1 MASINSRNGT
11 LYLDFRYNGK
21 RRREQTALEDSPA
34 NRKRLMKLAK
44 RIEVAIKA
52 GTFSE
57 SQFFS
62 SDDKKISSVMFS
74 SGDVAHHKFRHSN
87 RPICTDT
94 IRSFFNQWREEM
106 SPTWRRT
113 YIDTIDTTFH
123 CHVFP
128 FFGEEKRVGDIT
140 KEDIYAF
147 RAHLA
152 KGQPDKNRIP
162 SPSTVNRTLKLL
174 RMMLNEAADRYDFRS
189 SFSGVKLL
197 KERKSH
203 IDPFTLDEVK
213 LILKHVRKDM
223 RNYFLVR
230 FFTGMRSGEANG
242 LKWKYID
249 FERRQILI
257 RETYVNGE
265 MEYTKNDGSQREI
278 DMSQHIYEAL
288 KDQYEVTGKNEF
300 VFCTRHGNPL
310 DNRNIVNRVW
320 KPLLRYLELPYR
332 RPYTMRHTA
341 ATLWLAAGEN
351 PEWIARQMGHTTT
364 EMLFR
369 IYSRYVPNLTRNDG
383 SAFSQMLSANGFGDQ

>member
-1 MASINSRNGT
+1 MASVNEKNGK
-11 LYLDFRYNGK
+11 LYLDFRYQGK
-21 RRREQTALEDSPA
+21 RRKEYTLLEDTQI
-34 NRKRLMKLAK
+34 NRKRLSKVASK
-44 RIEVAIKA
+44 IGVAIKA
-52 GTFSE
+52 GTFNYAD
-57 SQFFS
+57 FFPEHRNS
-62 SDDKKISSVMFS
+62 IPLNQSSVYPTLQAQPVILMETPS
-74 SGDVAHHKFRHSN
+74 
-87 RPICTDT
+87 IQ
-94 IRSFFNQWREEM
+94 SFFEQWREEM

-152 KGQPDKNRIP
+152 KGQPEKNRIP

-189 SFSGVKLL
+189 PFSGVKLL

-249 FERRQILI
+249 FDRRQILI

-288 KDQYEVTGKNEF
+288 KDQYEVTGKQKF